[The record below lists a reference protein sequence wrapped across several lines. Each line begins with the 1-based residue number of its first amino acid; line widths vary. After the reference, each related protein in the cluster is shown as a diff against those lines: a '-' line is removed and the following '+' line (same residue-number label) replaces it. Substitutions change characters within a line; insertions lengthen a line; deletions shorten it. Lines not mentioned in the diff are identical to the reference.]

1 MEKLEE
7 IIARHYGFK
16 IDNITPG
23 PRGFVALTY
32 IIDTPNAR
40 YFAKVIK
47 ISRYSE
53 NIEAGLPALQELR
66 ESGIDQINYPIPT
79 SDSRLSVTFDGN
91 MLILYNF
98 IDGEW
103 TFDYDFEAYVA
114 LLAKIHQTTIRTPLI
129 REQFDIS
136 PVVNAL
142 RRELDDLEN
151 LAYTNSHQRKLQEII
166 NEYRYELVADLAKFD
181 ALIRHLQRDTTI
193 PFILTHGDA
202 PGNIL
207 QASSGKLYMID
218 WDDMMF
224 APRERDTWFHIGT
237 NQATAEFLLIY
248 QRYFPSYQI
257 DARLFAFYLYKRYFE
272 DVEGWCD
279 KILDPDT
286 PDDERANHLI
296 HLDKDYLGWLRPAI
310 RELDGKKLF

>member
-1 MEKLEE
+1 MQKLAE
-7 IIARHYGFK
+7 IITRHYGFK
-16 IDNITPG
+16 IDKIMPG

-32 IIDTPNAR
+32 IIDTPDAR

-53 NIEAGLPALQELR
+53 NIESGLPVLHELR
-66 ESGIDQINYPIPT
+66 EEGIDQINYPVPT
-79 SDSRLSVTFDGN
+79 SDGRLSVTFDGN

-103 TFDYDFEAYVA
+103 TFDYNFEAYVA
-114 LLAKIHQTTIRTPLI
+114 LLAKIHQAAIHTPLI
-129 REQFDIS
+129 RESFDIS
-136 PVVNAL
+136 TVLNAM
-142 RRELDDLEN
+142 RRYLDDLKN
-151 LAYTNSHQRKLQEII
+151 STYTNQHQHKLQEII
-166 NEYRYELVADLAKFD
+166 NTYRHELIDDMAKAG
-181 ALIRHLQRDTTI
+181 ALIRYLQQSTNI

-207 QASSGKLYMID
+207 KADSGKLYLID

-224 APRERDTWFHIGT
+224 APRERDTWFHVGT
-237 NQATAEFLLIY
+237 NQASADFLQIY
-248 QRYFPSYQI
+248 QRYFPAYQI

-279 KILDPDT
+279 KILDPET

-310 RELDGKKLF
+310 RELDSKKLF